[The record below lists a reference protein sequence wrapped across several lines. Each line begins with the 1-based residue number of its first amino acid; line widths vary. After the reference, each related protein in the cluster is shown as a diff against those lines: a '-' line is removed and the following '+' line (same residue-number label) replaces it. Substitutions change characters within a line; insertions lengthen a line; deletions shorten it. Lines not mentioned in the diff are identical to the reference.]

1 MENEKEVMLKENVKI
16 EKEFE
21 SCESANKSEDKQIED
36 DFEKQL
42 KIEDYYL
49 NNEDPDVEEENSDI
63 LLNAA

>member
-21 SCESANKSEDKQIED
+21 SYESANKSEDKQIED

>member
-21 SCESANKSEDKQIED
+21 SHESANKSENKQIED